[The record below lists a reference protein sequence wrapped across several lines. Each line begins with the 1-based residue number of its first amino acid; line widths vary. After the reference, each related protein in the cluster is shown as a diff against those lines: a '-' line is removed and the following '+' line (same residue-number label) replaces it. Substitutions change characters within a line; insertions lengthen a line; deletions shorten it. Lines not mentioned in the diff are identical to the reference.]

1 MIKHLKRRTKLEI
14 IEEDCELRLIKGDIQ
29 HIGLFNT
36 EAGPLIVRNSS
47 TVFIPEKGRQTI
59 LDELHST
66 HLSVDYMKA
75 MSRGRF
81 FWPNI
86 QEDLKKTYYSQCQ
99 DCRRES
105 ASKPTKSC
113 NKNPPNLVMMAPD
126 EEISTDFMS
135 YGSQSILVIKDCR
148 SGYIAAKLT

>member
-1 MIKHLKRRTKLEI
+1 MNVRDHSLTKLAELAKEDVMYCRMIKHLKRRTKLEI

-36 EAGPLIVRNSS
+36 EAGPLIVMDSS
-47 TVFIPEKGRQTI
+47 SVLIPEKARQTI

-81 FWPNI
+81 FWPKI
-86 QEDLKKTYYSQCQ
+86 
-99 DCRRES
+99 
-105 ASKPTKSC
+105 
-113 NKNPPNLVMMAPD
+113 
-126 EEISTDFMS
+126 
-135 YGSQSILVIKDCR
+135 
-148 SGYIAAKLT
+148 